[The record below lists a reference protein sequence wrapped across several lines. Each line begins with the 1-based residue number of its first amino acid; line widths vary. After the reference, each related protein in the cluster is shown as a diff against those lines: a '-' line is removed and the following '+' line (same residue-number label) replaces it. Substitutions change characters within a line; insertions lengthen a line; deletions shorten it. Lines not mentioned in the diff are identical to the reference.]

1 MRPLDLAGQRF
12 GLLSVVER
20 AGKRGSQALWRCKC
34 DCGAECTKT
43 LGNLRSGHTKSC
55 GCLRSTVT
63 TEAKTKHA
71 MYGTP
76 TYRSWSSMLT
86 RCNTPSNHKYP
97 DYGGRGITV
106 HGPWHDFATFLADM
120 GERPSGTT
128 LGRQDNDGNYE
139 PGNCSWET
147 DKQQGRNKRNTKL
160 FEFEGITATLP
171 EHCER
176 LGLNTSTIRSRV
188 YTYGFSIEKALTQP
202 NRN

>member
-1 MRPLDLAGQRF
+1 MRPLDLTGQKF

-20 AGKRGSQALWRCKC
+20 AGRKGSQALWRCMC
-34 DCGAECTKT
+34 DCGAECIKT

-55 GCLRSTVT
+55 GCLRSVVT
-63 TEAKTKHA
+63 TEAKTKHS

-76 TYRSWSSMLT
+76 AYVSWSSMLT
-86 RCNTPSNHKYP
+86 RCNKPTNRKYP

-106 HGPWHDFATFLADM
+106 HAAWHDFSAFFADM
-120 GERPSGTT
+120 GERPPGTT
-128 LGRQDNDGNYE
+128 LGREDNDGNYE

-147 DKQQGRNKRNTKL
+147 GTQQGRNKRNTKL
-160 FEFEGITATLP
+160 FEFEGVAATIT

-176 LGLNTSTIRSRV
+176 LGLNPSTIKSRV

>member
-1 MRPLDLAGQRF
+1 
-12 GLLSVVER
+12 
-20 AGKRGSQALWRCKC
+20 
-34 DCGAECTKT
+34 
-43 LGNLRSGHTKSC
+43 
-55 GCLRSTVT
+55 VT

-86 RCNTPSNHKYP
+86 RCTSPSNHKYP

-106 HGPWHDFATFLADM
+106 HEPWREFATFLADM
-120 GERPSGTT
+120 GERPQGTT
-128 LGRQDNDGNYE
+128 LGREDNDGNYE

-147 DKQQGRNKRNTKL
+147 GTQQGRNKRNTRL

-176 LGLNTSTIRSRV
+176 LELNTSTIRSRV
-188 YTYGFSIEKALTQP
+188 YTYGFTIEKALTQP

>member
-1 MRPLDLAGQRF
+1 MRPLDLVGQRF

-20 AGKRGSQALWRCKC
+20 AEKQGAQAMWRCLC
-34 DCGAECTKT
+34 DCGAECTKA
-43 LGNLRSGHTKSC
+43 LGNLRNGHTKSC
-55 GCLRSTVT
+55 GCLRSVVT
-63 TEAKTKHA
+63 TKEKTRHA
-71 MYGTP
+71 MCGTP
-76 TYRSWSSMLT
+76 TYSSWSSMLT

-97 DYGGRGITV
+97 DYGGRGIAV
-106 HGPWHDFATFLADM
+106 HGPWHDFAVFFADM
-120 GERPSGTT
+120 GERPPGTT
-128 LGRQDNDGNYE
+128 LGRQDNNGNYE

-160 FEFEGITATLP
+160 FEFEGVAATIT

-176 LGLNTSTIRSRV
+176 LGLNPSTIKSRV